1 MLLADESL
9 EYEEQIV
16 RRLQE
21 DCKRV
26 LLSTLAKIST
36 TPGET
41 FGCTFG
47 LDDQ

>member
-9 EYEEQIV
+9 EYGEQIFG
-16 RRLQE
+16 RLQE
-21 DCKRV
+21 HCKRV
-26 LLSTLAKIST
+26 LLSTLARIST

-41 FGCTFG
+41 FECIFE